1 MLTLSDSM
9 MMRFWLFTCLI
20 FKPKLANQILR
31 PTIQINYSLNL
42 SKWLYFFIFED
53 MTALSKRIHALAE
66 SQTIKMAKMG
76 RDLAA
81 KGIDIINL
89 SFGEPDFNTPDYI
102 KDAAKKALDNNFTF
116 YTPVS
121 GYPELR
127 KAITEKLRVDN
138 NLSYDSDQIVV
149 TTGAKQA
156 LANALLCL
164 VNPGDEVLIP
174 TPYWVSYSEM
184 VKLAEGTSV
193 FIPTT
198 VEQNFKITAQQLEQ
212 AITPKTK
219 VFMFSSP
226 CNPTGSVYS
235 YEELAEL
242 AKVFEK
248 YPEIY
253 ILSDEIYEHINF
265 GDKHESIA
273 QFASLKERVILI
285 NGFSKAFAMTGWRLG
300 YLAASKEIAQ
310 ACDKMQG
317 QITSGTC
324 SIAQRAG
331 IAACEGGLE
340 SVLKMK
346 AAFLKRRDLVY
357 GLLKAI
363 PGIKTNLPS
372 GAFYFFPDVSSYFG
386 KSANG
391 EKINDALDLS
401 LYLLNEAHVALV
413 SGDAFGDPN
422 SIRISYAASEEKL
435 SEAMKRIAAALAKL
449 V

>member
-20 FKPKLANQILR
+20 FKPKLTNQILR

-53 MTALSKRIHALAE
+53 MRALSKRIHALAE

-102 KDAAKKALDNNFTF
+102 KDEAKKALDNNFTF

-193 FIPTT
+193 FISTT

-357 GLLKAI
+357 GLLKTI
-363 PGIKTNLPS
+363 PGIKTNLPN

-391 EKINDALDLS
+391 EKIKDALDLS

-435 SEAMKRIAAALAKL
+435 SEAMKRIATALAKL